1 MPEPTI
7 TFDDLIDRLDKVKRL
22 GHGRA
27 QARCPAHADS
37 DPSMTVKEG
46 KSCILMHCFAGCSF
60 EDIVAALGLK
70 PHQLLYEMHSPT
82 VIRKPQWARDAAALR
97 QMTLKGETE

>member
-1 MPEPTI
+1 MSTPNI
-7 TFDDLIDRLDKVKRL
+7 TFDDLLDRLDKVKRI

-37 DPSMTVKEG
+37 DPSMTVREG

-60 EDIVAALGLK
+60 MDIVNALGLK
-70 PHQLLYEMHSPT
+70 PEQLLYEMLSPT
-82 VIRKPQWARDAAALR
+82 VIRKPQWARDADALR
-97 QMTLKGETE
+97 QMNMADNE